1 MHRLNR
7 KFRNIAV
14 IKIIEMKLPQFKRS
28 IGTSP
33 GSLVYIG
40 PEVPTKTKLQTIV
53 YNKSSFDE
61 KFILSEH
68 DCRITPNIDTV
79 FWLNVDG
86 IHDSN
91 VIETI
96 GKNHNLHPLLLE
108 DVMNTNQ
115 KPKVEYYDDKYVF
128 VVLKM
133 LVYNNISRVL
143 EVEHTSFVLGEDYL
157 ISFQEERSADIFMP
171 VLERIRAS
179 AGKTRNNKADYLLYA
194 LMDMVVDNYFLVLDK
209 ITDQIT
215 ILEENVLK
223 KSGTKH
229 LGELYSLKR
238 ELTILRQAIYP
249 SREIMFILGK
259 ENQDHQLINEK
270 TYAYIRDVHDHVTQ
284 VLDSIEYAREM
295 INGILDIHLSTQN
308 NRMNEVMKAL
318 TIISVIFL
326 PLNLIVGYFGM
337 NFTDMPE
344 LEYQH
349 GQWWVIF
356 GMIGV
361 SVGLISYFGYR
372 KWL

>member
-223 KSGTKH
+223 KSGTRH